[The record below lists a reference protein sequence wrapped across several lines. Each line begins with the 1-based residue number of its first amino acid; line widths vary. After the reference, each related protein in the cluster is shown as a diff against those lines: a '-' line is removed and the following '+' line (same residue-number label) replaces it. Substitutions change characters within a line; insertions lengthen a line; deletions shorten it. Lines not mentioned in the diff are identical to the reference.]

1 MKALFYRANTEL
13 FLMREKMRDLLKN
26 KSGAAMIEYS
36 ILIGLI
42 TAAVIV
48 LIVAV
53 GGKVTTA
60 WTNLNSNWS

>member
-13 FLMREKMRDLLKN
+13 FLMREKIRELREN

-42 TAAVIV
+42 TAAVIATIV
-48 LIVAV
+48 LV
-53 GGKVTTA
+53 GGKVETA
-60 WTNLNSNWS
+60 WTNLNNNWT